1 MKKHIQIG
9 LKTKIF
15 IMMRIGPV
23 WLTFTFLISETI
35 KDMPNLFNNTCRK
48 YQKESNDK
56 TLSNSDLQ

>member
-1 MKKHIQIG
+1 MQMG

-15 IMMRIGPV
+15 NMLRIGPV
-23 WLTFTFLISETI
+23 WLTLNLLISETI

>member
-1 MKKHIQIG
+1 MKKHMQIG

-15 IMMRIGPV
+15 NMLRIGPV
-23 WLTFTFLISETI
+23 WLTFTLLISETI